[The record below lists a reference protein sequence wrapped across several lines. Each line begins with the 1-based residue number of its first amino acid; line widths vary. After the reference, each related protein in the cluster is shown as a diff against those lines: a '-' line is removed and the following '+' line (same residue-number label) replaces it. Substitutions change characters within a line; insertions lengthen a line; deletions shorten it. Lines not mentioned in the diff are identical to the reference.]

1 LSPGNNA
8 GQDSQIAGAPLQ
20 VADRQLTTQPACFRV
35 DEAGSPAARTAVSS
49 RNYSGAAIR
58 RIREQGGRIMLVLTR
73 KFGESIVIGD
83 SVTVTV
89 MEVKG
94 ERVRLGISAPAE
106 VPVHREEVLRKIE
119 SGLFQ

>member
-1 LSPGNNA
+1 
-8 GQDSQIAGAPLQ
+8 
-20 VADRQLTTQPACFRV
+20 
-35 DEAGSPAARTAVSS
+35 
-49 RNYSGAAIR
+49 
-58 RIREQGGRIMLVLTR
+58 MLVLTR